1 MAFVQIND
9 DPDVLALYDEM
20 NGVVHLMSDALGNRT
35 VGVNSLEE
43 AKARYSDYVTESKT
57 TEELGSEI
65 ELRTDLQYEYS
76 AAFKSVRIYQIFENS
91 PTVSEL
97 VLVANE
103 RADSEDHAEEVFEKF
118 RSENRDP
125 ILPRVDADPEGRG

>member
-65 ELRTDLQYEYS
+65 ELRSDLHYEYDGI
-76 AAFKSVRIYQIFENS
+76 FKLVRIFQVPQPSQLDHKLVGYEHAG
-91 PTVSEL
+91 SEAE
-97 VLVANE
+97 ANQ
-103 RADSEDHAEEVFEKF
+103 VFEKF